1 MHYSALFLLASAVC
15 SFASPVWPRYTVD
28 NEHFEVLALRA
39 TTQVNPAAVSDV
51 KCIDPKLFVPP
62 FLFCPP
68 PVLVLAID
76 TPRSNIV
83 FHDQNVAELGICGGI
98 AGAVTKCGGAP
109 ESTVGQSGSARF
121 TLATATQGATI
132 NISKG
137 RWEQCVRAARAV
149 CPTGSMSGICSG
161 GASSGDVNF
170 TLESP

>member
-1 MHYSALFLLASAVC
+1 MHYSALFLLAGAVC

-39 TTQVNPAAVSDV
+39 TTQLNPAAVNDV
-51 KCIDPKLFVPP
+51 TCIDSKL
-62 FLFCPP
+62 
-68 PVLVLAID
+68 
-76 TPRSNIV
+76 NIV

-98 AGAVTKCGGAP
+98 AGSITKCEGAP
-109 ESTVGQSGSARF
+109 ESTVGQSGSAKF
-121 TLATATQGATI
+121 TLTTATNGATI

-137 RWEQCVRAARAV
+137 RWEQCVRAARAI
-149 CPTGSMSGICSG
+149 CPTGSMSGTCAG